1 MNEMTVREKSPV
13 AKALRLLAHIAGR
26 DEPPMLAELS
36 RAMKLPKPTTFR
48 LARALENAGF
58 VHKDPLTLRYQ
69 VGSSFE
75 DVALNG
81 LRNSAAHG
89 ARRSMM
95 NELAERLG
103 ARVNLVVLKAGN
115 LSFVQWVE
123 STAPLRVD
131 VNGDVPMPV
140 HCTASG
146 KLLLA
151 FGPAQLRGAFLRSA
165 PFRSHTKF
173 TITTA
178 RGLARE
184 LDEIRRRGYSTDDQE
199 LLPGVN
205 CLAVPVHNRAG
216 QTVAGLAVMA
226 PAASLPLEK
235 LTRHL
240 PDLKACAARISIE
253 LGWQSDSEA
262 AAKVRGRKPKSGGTS
277 TTKRPRTTR
286 SNHRTTKRS

>member
-1 MNEMTVREKSPV
+1 MNEILSVSADKSPV
-13 AKALRLLAHIAGR
+13 LKALRLLAHIA
-26 DEPPMLAELS
+26 DSTEPPGLADLS
-36 RAMKLPKPTTFR
+36 RAMRLPKPTAYR
-48 LARALENAGF
+48 LARALESIGF
-58 VHKDPLTLRYQ
+58 VRKDPLTLRYH

-75 DVALNG
+75 NVALNG
-81 LRNSAAHG
+81 LRNSAGHG
-89 ARRSMM
+89 ARRKLM

-103 ARVNLVVLKAGN
+103 ARINLVVLKAGN

-131 VNGDVPMPV
+131 INGDMPMPV
-140 HCTASG
+140 HCSASG

-151 FGPAQLRGAFLRSA
+151 FGPVELREGVFRSA
-165 PFRSHTKF
+165 PFQGYTKN

-184 LDEIRRRGYSTDDQE
+184 LEEIRKRGYSIDDQE

-205 CLAVPVHNRAG
+205 CLAVPVQNRAG

-235 LTRHL
+235 LKRHL
-240 PDLKACAARISIE
+240 PELRSCAARISAE
-253 LGWQSDSEA
+253 LGGEA
-262 AAKVRGRKPKSGGTS
+262 GPARSPQRARTSARSAASRK
-277 TTKRPRTTR
+277 TR
-286 SNHRTTKRS
+286 DRRR